1 MSALA
6 FVQALLETGR
16 VRVPPDR
23 DAPADANAVVH
34 ATRGVVKALNA
45 TTLVVSR
52 RRKRGDITFTLG
64 RGVHVEGII
73 ELGATVSVRYR
84 DEGSDHVRPVLLL
97 DPRVHLSE
105 PRVHVGG
112 AVVRQAGQQPPG
124 RIAGLSI

>member
-1 MSALA
+1 MRKWLPSGRVARTPS
-6 FVQALLETGR
+6 FVALLLGLMA
-16 VRVPPDR
+16 PDPVFAR
-23 DAPADANAVVH
+23 ALPAWAAVSPADANAVVH

-84 DEGSDHVRPVLLL
+84 DEGSDHVALAISTHNRS
-97 DPRVHLSE
+97 D
-105 PRVHVGG
+105 
-112 AVVRQAGQQPPG
+112 
-124 RIAGLSI
+124 